1 ALQLNGNSLLLGKE
15 TIPDRRRLKMKKTI
29 AVIALMAVPALA
41 SAQAGLSKIQFLAL
55 QQELRDQGCGGTNVD
70 GRYGPQTRR
79 AIATCA
85 KKFNSA
91 NNAQALLVAMNI
103 GFGPNDN
110 PPTGPVTSGASTG
123 SDNMSMSNSASPSS
137 GSASMASGTGTAKKK
152 TTRKSKTAK
161 AADTTSKQ

>member
-1 ALQLNGNSLLLGKE
+1 
-15 TIPDRRRLKMKKTI
+15 MKKTI
-29 AVIALMAVPALA
+29 AVIALMAAPALA

-55 QQELRDQGCGGTNVD
+55 QQELRDQGCGVTNVD

-103 GFGPNDN
+103 GFGPSDN
-110 PPTGPVTSGASTG
+110 APTGGGTSG
-123 SDNMSMSNSASPSS
+123 
-137 GSASMASGTGTAKKK
+137 MAMAKPGE
-152 TTRKSKTAK
+152 
-161 AADTTSKQ
+161 